1 MQTLAFSS
9 LLYRYLFFGWLFHD
23 ASRGNL
29 WERSAALQHN
39 KTQARWLP
47 TYIRRWVVMGMLL
60 LAIAAFIELV
70 LCAPVLSAFFY
81 VPSALTV
88 PVSSL
93 TAYLWLAL
101 TFGRMH

>member
-1 MQTLAFSS
+1 MQTLTFSS

-23 ASRGNL
+23 ASRGNF
-29 WERSAALQHN
+29 WERSAALRHN

-47 TYIRRWVVMGMLL
+47 TYIKRWVVMGVLL
-60 LAIAAFIELV
+60 LAIAAFSELV

-93 TAYLWLAL
+93 TAYIWLAL
-101 TFGRMH
+101 NFGPEQ